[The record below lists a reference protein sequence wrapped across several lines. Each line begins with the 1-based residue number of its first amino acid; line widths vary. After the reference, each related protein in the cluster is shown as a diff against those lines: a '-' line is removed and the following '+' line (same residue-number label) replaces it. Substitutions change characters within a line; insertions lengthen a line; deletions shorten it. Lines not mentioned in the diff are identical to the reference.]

1 MDLDV
6 ITPILNANSYDNATL
21 INWILN
27 NITGMPNLL
36 NLSSLSSID
45 RTPPI
50 INASS
55 FKINATQ
62 NTISMTKITLGRPGF
77 LYVALEAIRGNLS
90 NFFTNLTSNLTMF
103 KSLPNN
109 NKNQSL
115 VNYINQY
122 YLQNLT
128 YITWVQIRDGYC
140 SDQSVNVFG
149 SLRFEFN
156 SSTDVISNIT
166 FTNLT
171 NSTFY
176 MVSMYATAEDPSY
189 FAQRSDIFKYIQNT
203 TGVQRLTLGT
213 GKNSAFGIYTFICG
227 LIGILIFH

>member
-1 MDLDV
+1 M
-6 ITPILNANSYDNATL
+6 ITSILNSNSYDNATL

-36 NLSSLSSID
+36 NLSSLSAID
-45 RTPPI
+45 RTPPV

-55 FKINATQ
+55 FQINATQ
-62 NTISMTKITLGRPGF
+62 NSISMTKVTLGKPGF
-77 LYVALEAIRGNLS
+77 LYVALEPIQGNIS
-90 NFFTNLTSNLTMF
+90 SFFTNLTSNITMF

-109 NKNQSL
+109 NKNQTL
-115 VNYINQY
+115 VDYINQY
-122 YLQNLT
+122 YRQNLS

-156 SSTDVISNIT
+156 SSADVISNIT
-166 FTNLT
+166 FSNLT
-171 NSTFY
+171 NNTFY

-213 GKNSAFGIYTFICG
+213 EKNVILGIATLIFG
-227 LIGILIFH
+227 LIGILMIH